1 MHNSLQGPDTKWGF
15 DQNARD
21 RVLIVQDD
29 SGRHVEGHADRTLLI
44 RVTREGWAE
53 DGRMV
58 GACLPQEYATAF
70 THATR
75 DSMEIIEEQFTV
87 TMNGFTSNRPQTG
100 GSRYMP
106 VSELRTIEHMLKQEW
121 FENYH
126 PAGVYNLKNYPFN
139 TRLRRDV
146 GIVSYDPRKAV
157 YYTYETDSFETRPGY
172 LNLLDL
178 PSTMPVGES
187 DSDMI
192 FGPDIRRFLWIYVEF
207 TRRVHGGEQ
216 PLINPAYA
224 ELEVLPQHWGHVLV
238 MDSSKSRAHME
249 ADLVYQLRKIH
260 PQLRVELGTYE
271 TAGMMTLDF
280 IVPYDVDLSLP
291 HLNPLNSTEH
301 AGVLPFGYDGYHLN
315 TPQGRTYT
323 FLGMDGWSRGY
334 NENRVDF
341 EYPSLALGIQGVH
354 AVLPIEIN
362 LSEGL
367 GAEHEGEFVSEHIIP
382 PEQYGVNPFD
392 GSEISA
398 RISLTNVPDG
408 LVLKRAEWIFESE
421 EEEGVE
427 IIRPAY
433 LFRRLLD
440 LNHEWDGNFDLWNM
454 TRLGA
459 TIWDYDPQL
468 VTYTQGPTAATS
480 PIKTS
485 APDAQVFLHVA
496 PPPQTDGSDT
506 SNISPFHVTS
516 PKEGKLR
523 LVFDIFVSEE
533 GSELI
538 PTPTELS
545 ERLYSQMAEVDGPQ
559 PIHPTTELVLSHVQ
573 PENSIHPIELISTD
587 LLFNWDHFA
596 APYSLHVKRDTMRPL
611 LDVIGKMKSSND
623 YDYEGGIW
631 NGREERP
638 LAIEEVLDFVNEKGE
653 FIYPTIM
660 FKPGMVMIDRNTFE
674 YYMNTM
680 GPEEIDHQ
688 TLEGG
693 YKINLNTPYVPDSN
707 DDEFWDSYTK
717 QTFPAVIGNLSGGVV
732 GEKTLDIWLPYEAD
746 FAFTNM
752 PLDANF
758 NALVAERLSEVNAE
772 ITYDPGTDEL
782 TIHSLAGDITLFAVN
797 HVADGGVTDLVLPA
811 DTYRSQSGYYTE
823 YVDYA
828 QNITRTKHKS
838 VFTVFGDWDMPLI
851 KPPAPLDLT
860 FVELPEFLRA
870 SLEPFGAFEAD
881 ELTDFNLDIS
891 DELDEQGRS
900 QVSLTYPLVYE
911 WATKAE
917 SALRAPHYWGMQPSP
932 KPYYIAIRTTDPRLI
947 DIYRKNNVNDSDEPI
962 DFGLSFAIEGDILF
976 HGFGDPM
983 GLRYSFAQIV
993 EEEGVE
999 VLYMPINISSIHRL
1013 DPDAKMIVKFGVRLQ
1028 PNGDRTYKEM
1038 ILTLNVIQPVDLVT
1052 VTEQNAMQT
1061 INVKS
1066 LLDQSIALGQSGAYD
1081 GPHTTT
1087 SFGGYE
1093 NITDHNG
1100 FSMSVNPMEDW
1111 FAEFVGVD
1119 MNYSTGELKLRAGLR
1134 SENVI
1139 IVTAFF
1145 EGATLGDLQS
1155 TGPYNFYQLKDGVML
1170 VLKFD
1175 PVILP
1180 VVLVDQ
1186 SPLLGF
1192 TVAMNETGNRFNYSY
1207 QFVPE
1212 LAMPEDRE
1220 ALSNDAN
1227 VRARISIGD
1236 DNDPSQPWE
1245 RKSYEIGL
1253 SIGNINYGGSG
1264 NYDVPTWIPYF
1275 NNVQP
1280 NQLLRAQLHAF
1291 VSMPWKRHYVF
1302 KKLIND

>member
-1 MHNSLQGPDTKWGF
+1 MFNSLQGPDTEWGF

-21 RVLIVQDD
+21 RVLIVQDE
-29 SGRHVEGHADRTLLI
+29 SGRFDDGHADRTLLI
-44 RVTREGWAE
+44 TVTREGWAE

-70 THATR
+70 THSVR

-87 TMNGFTSNRPQTG
+87 TTNGFTMNRPQTG

-106 VSELRTIEHMLKQEW
+106 VSDLRTIEHGLKQGW
-121 FENYH
+121 FERYH
-126 PAGVYNLKNYPFN
+126 PAGKFNLSNYPFN
-139 TRLRRDV
+139 TRLRRDAA
-146 GIVSYDPRKAV
+146 IASYDPRKAV
-157 YYTYETDSFETRPGY
+157 YYTYETDGFETRPGY

-178 PSTMPVGES
+178 PSTMPVGEN

-207 TRRVHGGEQ
+207 TRRVDGGEQ

-260 PQLRVELGTYE
+260 PQLRVEIGAYE

-280 IVPYDVDLSLP
+280 IVPYNVDLSLP
-291 HLNPLNSTEH
+291 YLNPLNSTEH

-323 FLGMDGWSRGY
+323 FLGMDNWSRGY
-334 NENRVDF
+334 NENQVDF
-341 EYPSLALGIQGVH
+341 EYPSQALGIPGLH
-354 AVLPIEIN
+354 ASLPIEIN
-362 LSEGL
+362 VGEGL
-367 GAEHEGEFVSEHIIP
+367 GVEYEGDFVSEHIIP

-398 RISLTNVPDG
+398 RISLTNVPEG

-440 LNHEWDGNFDLWNM
+440 LNHEWNGNFELWNM

-459 TIWDYDPQL
+459 TIWDYDPNL
-468 VTYTQGPTAATS
+468 VEYTQGPTMSTS

-533 GSELI
+533 GAELI
-538 PTPTELS
+538 PTPVELK
-545 ERLYSQMAEVDGPQ
+545 EYLYTQVSQGMGLQ
-559 PIHPTTELVLSHVQ
+559 PIHPTTVFELDRYQ
-573 PENSIHPIELISTD
+573 PEGAPFGFDRITTD

-596 APYSLHVKRDTMRPL
+596 VPHSLYVKRDTMRPL
-611 LDVIGKMKSSND
+611 LNVINKLDQGDD
-623 YDYEGGIW
+623 YGYEGATYDGYA
-631 NGREERP
+631 EKP
-638 LAIEEVLDFVNEKGE
+638 LGAEEVLSFINEHGE
-653 FIYPTIM
+653 FIYPTLM
-660 FKPGMVMIDRNTFE
+660 FKLGEVQYGINQFM

-680 GPEEIDHQ
+680 GPEEIDRQ
-688 TLEGG
+688 TLEGEHRIG
-693 YKINLNTPYVPDSN
+693 LNTPYVN
-707 DDEFWDSYTK
+707 ETDEFWDNYTH
-717 QTFPAVIGNLSGGVV
+717 QSFPIVIGNVSGGVV
-732 GEKTLDIWLPYEAD
+732 GEKTLDIWLPFEREMV
-746 FAFTNM
+746 FTNT
-752 PLDANF
+752 PLDADF
-758 NALVAERLSEVNAE
+758 NTAIASRLSELNTE
-772 ITYDPGTDEL
+772 ITYDPQTDEL
-782 TIHSLAGDITLFAVN
+782 TIHSIGGDITLFAVN
-797 HVADGGVTDLVLPA
+797 RVAEDGVTDLILPE
-811 DTYRSQSGYYTE
+811 DTLHSQSGYYTE
-823 YVDYA
+823 YVDYT
-828 QNITRTKHKS
+828 QDITRIVHKT
-838 VFTVFGDWDMPLI
+838 VFTVSGDWDVPLL

-881 ELTDFNLDIS
+881 ELSNFNLAIS
-891 DELDEQGRS
+891 EELDEHGRT

-932 KPYYIAIRTTDPRLI
+932 KPYYIAVRTTDPRLI
-947 DIYRKNNVNDSDEPI
+947 DVYRQNNVNDSDEPM
-962 DFGLSFAIEGDILF
+962 DFSISFAIQGESMF
-976 HGFGDPM
+976 YGFGDPV

-1013 DPDAKMIVKFGVRLQ
+1013 DPDAKMLVQFGVSLQ
-1028 PNGDRTYKEM
+1028 PNEGKTYKEM
-1038 ILTLNVIQPVDLVT
+1038 MLTLNVIQPVDLVS

-1066 LLDQSIALGQSGAYD
+1066 LLDQTIALGQSAAYD
-1081 GPHTTT
+1081 CPHRST
-1087 SFGGYE
+1087 SFGGFE
-1093 NITDHNG
+1093 NLTQVTG
-1100 FSMSVNPMEDW
+1100 FTNTVDPMEDW
-1111 FAEFVGVD
+1111 FSESVGVD
-1119 MNYSTGELKLRAGLR
+1119 MSHSTGELKIRAGVL
-1134 SENVI
+1134 SPNTVV
-1139 IVTAFF
+1139 VTAFF

-1155 TGPYNFYQLKDGVML
+1155 TGPFNFYQLKDGVML
-1170 VLKFD
+1170 VLKFE
-1175 PVILP
+1175 PVVLP
-1180 VVLVDQ
+1180 VVTVDQ
-1186 SPLLGF
+1186 SPLLEMSAYVNSDGRN
-1192 TVAMNETGNRFNYSY
+1192 MYYSY
-1207 QFVPE
+1207 QLVPE
-1212 LAMPEDRE
+1212 LVMPEDRA
-1220 ALSNDAN
+1220 ALSSG
-1227 VRARISIGD
+1227 VSIRSQLYIGAD
-1236 DNDPSQPWE
+1236 KDPQRPWE
-1245 RKSYEIGL
+1245 TMSYMVGNPL
-1253 SIGNINYGGSG
+1253 SSISAGVSRNAAMPN
-1264 NYDVPTWIPYF
+1264 WIPYF
-1275 NNVQP
+1275 NGVRP
-1280 NQLLRAQLHAF
+1280 NQPLRARLHAF
-1291 VSMPWKRHYVF
+1291 VSVPWKRHYVI